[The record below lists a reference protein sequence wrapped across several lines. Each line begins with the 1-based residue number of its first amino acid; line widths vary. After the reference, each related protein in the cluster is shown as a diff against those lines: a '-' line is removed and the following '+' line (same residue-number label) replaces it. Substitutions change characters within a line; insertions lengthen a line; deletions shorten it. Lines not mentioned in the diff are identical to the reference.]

1 MILPQM
7 IGRRTFIGSTAA
19 TLLLATK
26 GHTMEEIDPGQVYAI
41 IGQMLSAP
49 GKRDELIGYLSEGST
64 DMPGN
69 LSYEIWRDKAD
80 ENSIWIT
87 EVWKDET
94 SHKASLGLPQVQEA
108 IRKARPII
116 AGFGARAEVERA
128 VVERAGDKR

>member
-1 MILPQM
+1 MILN
-7 IGRRTFIGSTAA
+7 RRTFVGSTAA
-19 TLLLATK
+19 ALLFASK
-26 GHTMEEIDPGQVYAI
+26 GHAMEEVDPAKVYAI

-49 GKRDELIGYLSEGST
+49 GKREELISYLAEGIR

-87 EVWKDET
+87 EVWKDEA
-94 SHKASLGLPQVQEA
+94 SHKASLQLPQVQEA

-116 AGFGARAEVERA
+116 AGFGARAEVER
-128 VVERAGDKR
+128 VGVPR

>member
-1 MILPQM
+1 MILN
-7 IGRRTFIGSTAA
+7 RRTFVGSAA
-19 TLLLATK
+19 ASLILAAK
-26 GHTMEEIDPGQVYAI
+26 GNAMEEIDTAQVYAI

-49 GKRDELIGYLSEGST
+49 GKRDELIGYLAEGSAT
-64 DMPGN
+64 MPGN

-87 EVWKDET
+87 EVWKDEA

-116 AGFGARAEVERA
+116 AGFGARAEVER
-128 VVERAGDKR
+128 

>member
-1 MILPQM
+1 MILSQM
-7 IGRRTFIGSTAA
+7 IARRTFISGSAA
-19 TLLLATK
+19 AFLFATK
-26 GHTMEEIDPGQVYAI
+26 GYTMEETDPAQVYAI

-49 GKRDELIGYLSEGST
+49 AKRDELIGYLTEGSV

-80 ENSIWIT
+80 ENSVWIT
-87 EVWKDET
+87 EVWTDEA

-128 VVERAGDKR
+128 GAKR

>member
-1 MILPQM
+1 MILQ
-7 IGRRTFIGSTAA
+7 RRTFIGSAAA
-19 TLLLATK
+19 TLLFTRK
-26 GHTMEEIDPGQVYAI
+26 GFAMEEIDEAQVYAI

-49 GKRDELIGYLSEGST
+49 GKRDELIGYLSEGSAR
-64 DMPGN
+64 MSGN

-87 EVWKDET
+87 EVWTDEA
-94 SHKASLGLPQVQEA
+94 SHKASLQLPQVQEA

-128 VVERAGDKR
+128 GGQG

>member
-1 MILPQM
+1 MIPD
-7 IGRRTFIGSTAA
+7 RRTFIGSAA
-19 TLLLATK
+19 AALLFATR
-26 GHTMEEIDPGQVYAI
+26 GHTMEEIDPAQVYAI
-41 IGQMLSAP
+41 IGQMQSAP
-49 GKRDELIGYLSEGST
+49 GKRDELIAYLSEGSA

-69 LSYEIWRDKAD
+69 LSYVIWRDKAD

-87 EVWKDET
+87 EVWKDEA

-128 VVERAGDKR
+128 GGKH

>member
-1 MILPQM
+1 MTPD
-7 IGRRTFIGSTAA
+7 RRTFIGGAA
-19 TLLLATK
+19 AALLFATK
-26 GHTMEEIDPGQVYAI
+26 AHTMEEVDPAQVYAI
-41 IGQMLSAP
+41 IGQMQSAP
-49 GKRDELIGYLSEGST
+49 GKRDELISYLSEGSA

-69 LSYEIWRDKAD
+69 LSYVIWRDKAD

-87 EVWKDET
+87 EVWKDEA

-128 VVERAGDKR
+128 GGKH